1 MTQTFIMIIAL
12 ILTGYLMKR
21 LNYIKEEEGGV
32 IAKLIFNLT
41 LPSLVIVTL
50 NSVKIEPS
58 LMLLPVIM
66 VIYVVI
72 AKLIVI
78 ILFLKYNNQI
88 RGSVGMMAAAFNIG
102 LFAYP
107 LVGEMFGAEG
117 LLYFGMFDI
126 GGSIGMFGITYF
138 VGNYFSEGGDTF
150 DIRYLLMSLMKTV
163 PLMTYIIMLAI
174 NLLDI
179 HIPGEII
186 EFFKIISQANMPLS
200 MILLGVYLN
209 FKVDTYY
216 LPLAIK
222 YLCFHYGFGLIAGL
236 ICYYTLPFNEMFRTT
251 LLIGWLLPIGVAIIP
266 YAIQFK
272 YKTLPLIAMISNIT
286 IVISIIILYIFQK
299 VIL

>member
-50 NSVKIEPS
+50 SSVKIEPS

-107 LVGEMFGAEG
+107 LVGEMFGAEDYYILG
-117 LLYFGMFDI
+117 CLI
-126 GGSIGMFGITYF
+126 S
-138 VGNYFSEGGDTF
+138 V
-150 DIRYLLMSLMKTV
+150 V
-163 PLMTYIIMLAI
+163 PSVCLVLR
-174 NLLDI
+174 
-179 HIPGEII
+179 
-186 EFFKIISQANMPLS
+186 
-200 MILLGVYLN
+200 IL
-209 FKVDTYY
+209 
-216 LPLAIK
+216 
-222 YLCFHYGFGLIAGL
+222 
-236 ICYYTLPFNEMFRTT
+236 
-251 LLIGWLLPIGVAIIP
+251 
-266 YAIQFK
+266 
-272 YKTLPLIAMISNIT
+272 
-286 IVISIIILYIFQK
+286 
-299 VIL
+299 